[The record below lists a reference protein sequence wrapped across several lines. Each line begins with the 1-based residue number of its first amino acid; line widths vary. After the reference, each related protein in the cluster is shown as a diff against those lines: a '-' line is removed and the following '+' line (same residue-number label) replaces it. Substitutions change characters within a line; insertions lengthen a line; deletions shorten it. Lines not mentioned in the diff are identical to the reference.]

1 MRVSSGLR
9 PGDAGFH
16 GTGQAGD
23 YSNQVQF
30 GPPTAEMTAFAN
42 EVLAKYTPYIDEL
55 IYAGAPNNI
64 YRGQL
69 VPSINMPGSPYND
82 AQAGYHGDHVH
93 IAWKAGALEQIMAM
107 GGAPADVLSMTGMA
121 GSPSNM
127 PMANTPGGV
136 LLPQLTFAGSGAT
149 PSSGNMLDQIKNIN
163 VGDLFNNYIKS
174 VQDNWGK
181 IIQNLTKNA
190 GSIALKFLGDFFGI
204 DLSPI
209 MNIANGLSG
218 DANGAISDLFGDSNK
233 KKNEADLPENAT
245 VADILGSAQYQSLPA
260 SLQQMVQTQGGD
272 QEALASLRQVL
283 TLAQQQGAGSPSG
296 YTVSGGAEQW
306 RTTVRQALTQL
317 GPKYGI
323 TNMQAWEDALVRQ
336 IQTESNGDPNID
348 NLNDSNGK
356 GGSQQV
362 FGLGQFLP
370 STFAQHNV
378 LKGDIHDPVA
388 SIYAM
393 VDYVATKY
401 GMDATGAPL
410 QIGRGVG
417 YASGGKINGMGNGKS
432 DSILARVSNG
442 EYIVKANAASKN
454 MGLLHAINSGGRV
467 AGYAEG
473 GLIGP
478 QPIIPP
484 PPVSAP
490 PPPPPPPSP
499 VAPDPMGPQA
509 GAEAG
514 QATAPAPDT
523 AVNGVGDAES
533 NTLTQVGDVL
543 SSVGAA
549 VGGVGGGAMGA
560 EAPAGGSPTAD
571 PRSVLGA
578 APQNLDHN
586 LPAVSQGIQ
595 AAGSAISQAVST
607 AMSAAAVAGTAGAG
621 AAGGGSGAGAASS
634 AVSGLISAGSGAVSG
649 AVNILSSLM
658 VGTLSRGGS
667 PTAGAYGTP
676 MLPKD
681 NQQNYGGP
689 AVVNNWNGGVHTS
702 NNEEFYKT
710 QQRRELQNASPML
723 ARR

>member
-1 MRVSSGLR
+1 
-9 PGDAGFH
+9 
-16 GTGQAGD
+16 
-23 YSNQVQF
+23 
-30 GPPTAEMTAFAN
+30 MTAFAN

-218 DANGAISDLFGDSNK
+218 DANSAISDLFGDSK
-233 KKNEADLPENAT
+233 KKKDDGLPENAT
-245 VADILGSAQYQSLPA
+245 VADIIGSAQYQSLPA

-348 NLNDSNGK
+348 NLNDSNGQ
-356 GGSQQV
+356 GGTQQV

-454 MGLLHAINSGGRV
+454 MGLLHAINSGGKV
-467 AGYAEG
+467 LGYAEG

-509 GAEAG
+509 GAQAG
-514 QATAPAPDT
+514 QPTAPAPDA
-523 AVNGVGDAES
+523 AVNAPGDPASNTLSQVGDA
-533 NTLTQVGDVL
+533 L

-549 VGGVGGGAMGA
+549 VGGIGGGGGGA